1 MLNIT
6 NHEGNE
12 NQNHSEI
19 SPYTCPVRMLKLKRP
34 QMTNVGKDVEKMEP
48 WYTVGGTINW
58 YSHYGKH

>member
-1 MLNIT
+1 MREMKIKTTVRYHLT
-6 NHEGNE
+6 PVL
-12 NQNHSEI
+12 SEW
-19 SPYTCPVRMLKLKRP
+19 LKLKRP